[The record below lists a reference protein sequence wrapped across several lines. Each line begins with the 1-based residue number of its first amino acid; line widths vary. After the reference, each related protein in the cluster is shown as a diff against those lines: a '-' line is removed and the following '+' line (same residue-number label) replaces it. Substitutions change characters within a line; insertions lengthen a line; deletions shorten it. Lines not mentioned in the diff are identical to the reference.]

1 MAINWVLPVRVA
13 QLAFTIIV
21 LGLTAY
27 VANEYNGTSYYNGG
41 YYYSHGNASPSQVNF
56 LIFCAV
62 WSILAVAFLVLSPR
76 YDTQARHIGH
86 KFAILAVDAVTA
98 IFWFAGFVA
107 LAVFIGVPN
116 CGNNHVCG
124 ALQASV
130 AFGAFL
136 WVLFSATAVLD
147 TMHVFRTRDTHDPKP
162 AREVRVTEGI

>member
-1 MAINWVLPVRVA
+1 MAINWVLPVRVV
-13 QLAFTIIV
+13 QLVFAVIV

-27 VANEYNGTSYYNGG
+27 GKLRTRSIPSQLLCLRTRPFSLMTDVNVCIVANEYNGTFYYNGG
-41 YYYSHGNASPSQVNF
+41 YYYSRGNASPSQVNF

-62 WSILAVAFLVLSPR
+62 WSILAVAFLILSPR
-76 YDTQARHIGH
+76 YDTRARHVGH

-98 IFWFAGFVA
+98 IFWFAGFIA
-107 LAVFIGVPN
+107 LAVFIGVPD

-136 WVLFSATAVLD
+136 W
-147 TMHVFRTRDTHDPKP
+147 
-162 AREVRVTEGI
+162 

>member
-1 MAINWVLPVRVA
+1 MTDVSVCI
-13 QLAFTIIV
+13 
-21 LGLTAY
+21 
-27 VANEYNGTSYYNGG
+27 VANQYNGTSYYNGG

-62 WSILAVAFLVLSPR
+62 WSILAVAFLILSPR
-76 YDTQARHIGH
+76 YDTQARHVGH

-98 IFWFAGFVA
+98 IFWFAGFIA

-136 WVLFSATAVLD
+136 W
-147 TMHVFRTRDTHDPKP
+147 
-162 AREVRVTEGI
+162 

>member
-1 MAINWVLPVRVA
+1 MTDVSVCIVA
-13 QLAFTIIV
+13 S
-21 LGLTAY
+21 
-27 VANEYNGTSYYNGG
+27 EYNGTYYDGG
-41 YYYSHGNASPSQVNF
+41 YYYSRGNASPSQVNF

-76 YDTQARHIGH
+76 YDSQARHVGH

-107 LAVFIGVPN
+107 LAVFIGVPD

-130 AFGAFL
+130 ALGAFL
-136 WVLFSATAVLD
+136 W
-147 TMHVFRTRDTHDPKP
+147 
-162 AREVRVTEGI
+162 

>member
-1 MAINWVLPVRVA
+1 MAINWVLPVRIA
-13 QLAFTIIV
+13 QLVLSIIV

-27 VANEYNGTSYYNGG
+27 GNLQPSSIPSAFKRTPFSLMTDVSVCIVANQYNGTSSYNGG
-41 YYYSHGNASPSQVNF
+41 YYYSRGNAAPSQVNF

-62 WSILAVAFLVLSPR
+62 WSILAVAFLILSPH
-76 YDTQARHIGH
+76 YDTRARHVGH

-107 LAVFIGVPN
+107 LAVFIGVPD

-136 WVLFSATAVLD
+136 W
-147 TMHVFRTRDTHDPKP
+147 
-162 AREVRVTEGI
+162 